1 MMMNKIILKPGRE
14 KSLLR
19 RHPWIFSGAIGKID
33 GKPKSGET
41 VEIYSIGGNFIA
53 VGAWSP
59 RSQISVRIWSFENC
73 PIDHDFLKLRVQ
85 EAVAAREAMF
95 VTREKQLEACRLIAA
110 ESDGLPG
117 VIADRYGDY
126 IVCQFLSAGAEAHRE
141 TIVDCLQEICNPRGI
156 YERSDVAVREK
167 EGLSERTGI
176 LRGEE
181 PPEIIMIVENGIQF
195 EVDVRN
201 GHKTGFYLDQ
211 RDNRRA
217 VANHALGRTVLNCFS
232 YTGGF
237 GIAAAAHGAAHVTNI
252 ESSQDALRM
261 SDENMHLNGITEER
275 YSNIDGNA
283 FKVLRALRA
292 EEKTFDVIILDPPKF
307 IESQQQ
313 LFRGCR
319 GYKDINILALQMLNP
334 GGMLFTFSCSGLM
347 DAMLFQKIV
356 ADAALDAKREALII
370 QRLAQAPDH
379 AVSMNFPEGFYLKG
393 LQLQVR

>member
-1 MMMNKIILKPGRE
+1 MNKIILKPGRE

-33 GKPKSGET
+33 GKLESGEA
-41 VEIYSIGGNFIA
+41 VEIYSVGGAFIG

-59 RSQISVRIWSFENC
+59 RSQISVRMWSFENR
-73 PIDHDFLKLRVQ
+73 PIDRDFLYSRVQ
-85 EAVAAREAMF
+85 NAVATRMAMF
-95 VTREKQLEACRLIAA
+95 ATCEKQLEACRLIAA

-141 TIVDCLQEICNPRGI
+141 TIVDCLQEICQPRGI
-156 YERSDVAVREK
+156 YERSDVGVRQK
-167 EGLSERTGI
+167 EGLEERTG
-176 LRGEE
+176 LMRGEE
-181 PPEIIMIVENGIQF
+181 PPEIIIIVENGIQF
-195 EVDVRN
+195 EVDVRS

-211 RDNRRA
+211 RDNRQA
-217 VANHALGRTVLNCFS
+217 VADHTFGRSVLNCFS

-237 GIAAAAHGAAHVTNI
+237 GIVAAAHGATHVTNI
-252 ESSQDALRM
+252 DSSQDALRL
-261 SDENMHLNGITEER
+261 SDENMRLNGIAEER
-275 YSNIDGNA
+275 YSNVAGDA
-283 FKVLRALRA
+283 FKVLRTFR
-292 EEKTFDVIILDPPKF
+292 EEKRTFDLIILDPPKF
-307 IESQQQ
+307 VESQQQ

-370 QRLAQAPDH
+370 HRLAQAPDH
-379 AVSMNFPEGFYLKG
+379 AMSTNFPEGFYLKG